1 MSSSSVAD
9 SVKQRLLNKARS
21 DNRSFAELIREIAL
35 FLAPII
41 EDSSHAMLWNPERGE
56 WEAG

>member
-21 DNRSFAELIREIAL
+21 DNRSFAKLIREIAL

-41 EDSSHAMLWNPERGE
+41 EGSSHAILWNPERGE